1 MEELPLPVMDDKD
14 PRCNHD
20 FSTDEQR
27 KGGAALSPLKLLAN
41 SIRHRKYCSVECPF
55 SDSCPMLPLSMS
67 NEEIILVNGVKK
79 HPCKMRDAPH
89 AIKRRI
95 ANMFLNGEEGLLDE
109 IRTALFVTSTGLGN
123 DNKER
128 MMYADTLMRFHKT
141 IYGEKG
147 TQINSQEPLEITVRQ
162 LHTPQGQAQEVKIG
176 EKGYTSPEMRQ
187 LRQEKALALLKRK
200 EPPELEMDTDPESLF
215 HSDKL
220 DDIVSPNET

>member
-1 MEELPLPVMDDKD
+1 
-14 PRCNHD
+14 
-20 FSTDEQR
+20 
-27 KGGAALSPLKLLAN
+27 
-41 SIRHRKYCSVECPF
+41 
-55 SDSCPMLPLSMS
+55 
-67 NEEIILVNGVKK
+67 
-79 HPCKMRDAPH
+79 
-89 AIKRRI
+89 
-95 ANMFLNGEEGLLDE
+95 MFLNGEEGLLDE

-220 DDIVSPNET
+220 DEIAKVPDE